1 MIYLFPSM
9 MTKQDAA
16 KIPTV
21 KPEDGTHVQPF
32 SAQSGVVVGSKI
44 PQRSNV
50 LEDKVDVILQKL
62 QGTIKRGRDPKKY
75 VKYSDNKNVLGFSSN
90 IFCFLV

>member
-9 MTKQDAA
+9 MTKQDTA

-21 KPEDGTHVQPF
+21 KPEDGAHVQPF

-44 PQRSNV
+44 PQRSIV
-50 LEDKVDVILQKL
+50 LEDKVDVILKKL
-62 QGTIKRGRDPKKY
+62 QGTIKRGRDPKK
-75 VKYSDNKNVLGFSSN
+75 
-90 IFCFLV
+90 

>member
-9 MTKQDAA
+9 MTKQDTA

-21 KPEDGTHVQPF
+21 KPEDGAQVQPF

-44 PQRSNV
+44 PQRSIV
-50 LEDKVDVILQKL
+50 LEDKVDVILKKL
-62 QGTIKRGRDPKKY
+62 QGTIKRGRDPKK
-75 VKYSDNKNVLGFSSN
+75 
-90 IFCFLV
+90 